1 MLAKL
6 TRLFPL
12 WAVLLS
18 VAAYYSPST
27 FLGICTVRGHGRQV
41 FGDIVNTFSHP
52 LPMVIDFFFR
62 SITPTVVLYHH

>member
-18 VAAYYSPST
+18 VAAYDSPGT
-27 FLGICTVRGHGRQV
+27 FLGIGPCFTHHPAHRPAALAPYRPRCTAA
-41 FGDIVNTFSHP
+41 N
-52 LPMVIDFFFR
+52 
-62 SITPTVVLYHH
+62 